1 MMIHNT
7 KPGFNNMWQDIKE
20 TATFFFYLASIAA
33 LAVMIWFLG
42 LVFAIPVIIYI
53 GWKIIQ
59 IRKELKQ
66 MEQTDEHEETNDTRN

>member
-1 MMIHNT
+1 
-7 KPGFNNMWQDIKE
+7 MWQNLKDTTTII
-20 TATFFFYLASIAA
+20 FYLASTCA

-59 IRKELKQ
+59 IRKEIKQ
-66 MEQTDEHEETNDTRN
+66 LEQTDEHEETKYTRN